1 MDEDEDVE
9 AAESERWEV
18 IPKVEKTERKMSF
31 GDICVGV
38 WERCLGGDGG

>member
-1 MDEDEDVE
+1 MNEDGDVE
-9 AAESERWEV
+9 AAERWEG